1 MPMQVDKQNE
11 INRLYEISGEKYR
24 DMLLG
29 ALMWLKEQ
37 QSFIDSL
44 NVFPVP
50 DGDTGTN
57 MYLTFLD
64 AVKAVKKVE
73 SNDVSAIN
81 EALARGALMGARGNS
96 GVILSQLIRGFHVA
110 NKKNKNFSTVNL
122 AESLRKASE
131 IAYQGVMKPV
141 EGTILTVSR
150 KAADG
155 AEIALENNLDLV
167 GMLESTIAYAQE
179 ALSKTPELLPALKDA
194 GVVDAG
200 GQGYVTILEGMLKG
214 LVGEKDFKAGDLE
227 LVKASKTVE
236 AVPELK
242 YVYCT
247 EILIDLKAEK
257 GINEIRKDLES
268 YGDSLLVVGTED
280 FVKVHIHTNHPGIIL
295 EYGLKLGSLRD
306 IKIDNMQLQSAE
318 KIEKQEEQTRKEY
331 MTKKKGIIAVGQ
343 GEGIKKIFEELGV
356 DVVISGGQS
365 MNPSIN
371 DFVTAINNIN
381 SMEIIILPNN
391 KNIISAAEQAASLT
405 EKKIAVIPTR
415 SIPQAIASLMV
426 YDEEA
431 DLDELKEMM
440 TDEID
445 NVKCIEITRAVK
457 DSKVNGMEI
466 KEGDVI
472 ALYNQDIKTVGADY
486 NQVIIDL
493 IKEIREDEE
502 LITLFYG
509 EDISEEEALKLK
521 EELED
526 NFEFEEVEVYNGRQP
541 LYPYIISLE

>member
-1 MPMQVDKQNE
+1 MPMQVDKHKDVNKV
-11 INRLYEISGEKYR
+11 YEISGEKYR

-37 QSFIDSL
+37 QAFIDSL

-64 AVKAVKKVE
+64 AVKAVKKIE
-73 SNDVSAIN
+73 TNDVSAIS

-96 GVILSQLIRGFHVA
+96 GVILSQLIRGFQVA
-110 NKKNKNFSTVNL
+110 NKKNKTFSTANL

-131 IAYQGVMKPV
+131 IAYQGVLKPV

-150 KAADG
+150 KAAEG

-167 GMLESTIAYAQE
+167 GMMESTIAYAQE
-179 ALSKTPELLPALKDA
+179 ALNKTPELLPALKDA

-200 GQGYVTILEGMLKG
+200 GQGYLTILEGMLKG
-214 LVGEKDFKAGDLE
+214 LVGEKDFKTSELE
-227 LVKASKTVE
+227 LVKVSRTTA
-236 AVPELK
+236 AAPELK

-247 EILIDLKAEK
+247 EILIDLKADK
-257 GINEIRKDLES
+257 GINEIRSELES

-295 EYGLKLGSLRD
+295 EYGLKLGSLSD

-318 KIEKQEEQTRKEY
+318 KIEKQEAETRKEY

-356 DVVISGGQS
+356 DIVISGGQS

-381 SMEIIILPNN
+381 SMEIVILPNN

-405 EKKIAVIPTR
+405 DKKIAVIPTR
-415 SIPQAIASLMV
+415 SIPQAIASLMA
-426 YDEEA
+426 YDEDT

-472 ALYNQDIKTVGADY
+472 AIYNQDIRTVGTDY
-486 NQVIIDL
+486 NQVIIEL
-493 IKEIREDEE
+493 IKEIHEDEE
-502 LITLFYG
+502 LVTLLFG
-509 EDISEEEALKLK
+509 EDVCEEEALELK
-521 EELED
+521 KELED
-526 NFEFEEVEVYNGRQP
+526 NFEFEEIEVYNGQQP

>member
-1 MPMQVDKQNE
+1 MPMQVDKHKDVNKV
-11 INRLYEISGEKYR
+11 YEISGEKYR

-37 QSFIDSL
+37 QAFIDSL

-64 AVKAVKKVE
+64 AVKAVKKIE
-73 SNDVSAIN
+73 TNDVSAIS

-96 GVILSQLIRGFHVA
+96 GVILSQLIRGFQVA
-110 NKKNKNFSTVNL
+110 NKKNKTFSTANL

-131 IAYQGVMKPV
+131 IAYQGVLKPV

-150 KAADG
+150 KAAEG

-167 GMLESTIAYAQE
+167 GMMESTIAYAQE
-179 ALSKTPELLPALKDA
+179 ALNKTPELLPALKDA

-200 GQGYVTILEGMLKG
+200 GQGYLTILEGMLKG
-214 LVGEKDFKAGDLE
+214 LVGEKDFKTSELE
-227 LVKASKTVE
+227 LVKVSRTTA
-236 AVPELK
+236 AAPELK

-247 EILIDLKAEK
+247 EILIDLKADK
-257 GINEIRKDLES
+257 GINEIRSELES

-295 EYGLKLGSLRD
+295 EYGLKLGSLSD

-318 KIEKQEEQTRKEY
+318 KIEKQEAETRKEY

-356 DVVISGGQS
+356 DIVISGGQS

-381 SMEIIILPNN
+381 SMEIVILPNN

-405 EKKIAVIPTR
+405 DKKIAVIPTR
-415 SIPQAIASLMV
+415 SIPQAIASLMA
-426 YDEEA
+426 YDEDT

-472 ALYNQDIKTVGADY
+472 AIYNQDIRTVGTDY
-486 NQVIIDL
+486 NQVIIEL
-493 IKEIREDEE
+493 IKEIHEDEE
-502 LITLFYG
+502 LVTLLFG
-509 EDISEEEALKLK
+509 EDVCEEEALELK
-521 EELED
+521 KELED
-526 NFEFEEVEVYNGRQP
+526 NFEFEEIEVYNGQQS